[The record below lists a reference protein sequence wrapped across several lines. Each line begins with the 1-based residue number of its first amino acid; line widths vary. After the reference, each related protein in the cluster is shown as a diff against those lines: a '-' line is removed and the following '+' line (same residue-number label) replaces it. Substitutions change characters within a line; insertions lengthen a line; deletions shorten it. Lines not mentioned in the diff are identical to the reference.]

1 MNEYVFLKKDIPEIE
16 LKVDLSMSF
25 SMEDKPIKKTKSTA
39 IRTKKEKKPI
49 NVVAVVTPDG
59 IEGTFAPEPRK
70 PLIIHLPFQSGEIEF
85 NTPSE
90 ICYDPNP
97 PKQPEPYDFEHNLY
111 FRVNSENCTDATE
124 IGVEQEG
131 WKMDTEK
138 KAVKT
143 SSSTEPQA
151 EISKVVLVE
160 EKKSPVT
167 HATLLISYETK
178 PNETLKVPEK
188 TEVACFHC
196 TECFETSPFFAPVKE
211 ENEVYHVRGNFCC
224 LECTLSYILNDKK
237 INSHVR
243 WEMISLL
250 YRMYKVNGRIY
261 PAPPKESN
269 VKYGGPYTSQQIRD
283 IINQKKVRIDIQT
296 PPMVSILSKMDT
308 KPIDFYDSSI
318 QNTFTG
324 GFSLDRFRNWS
335 EQGGALRLKRSKPL
349 KDRESTLDSLITIRN
364 R

>member
-1 MNEYVFLKKDIPEIE
+1 
-16 LKVDLSMSF
+16 
-25 SMEDKPIKKTKSTA
+25 MEDKPAKKTKTTKPSQRA
-39 IRTKKEKKPI
+39 KKEKKPI
-49 NVVAVVTPDG
+49 QVVAVVTPDG

-70 PLIIHLPFQSGEIEF
+70 PLIVHLPFQSGDVEF

-90 ICYDPNP
+90 IYYDPNP
-97 PKQPEPYDFEHNLY
+97 PKQPEPYDMEHHLY
-111 FRVNSENCTDATE
+111 FRVNSENCTDANE

-131 WKMDTEK
+131 WKMETEK
-138 KAVKT
+138 KVVKSPSSEPSKAAV
-143 SSSTEPQA
+143 
-151 EISKVVLVE
+151 VVEKE
-160 EKKSPVT
+160 EKKPLVT
-167 HATLLISYETK
+167 HATLLVCYETK
-178 PNETLKVPEK
+178 PNETLKTPEK

-196 TECFETSPFFAPVKE
+196 TEQFDTPPFFAPVKE
-211 ENEVYHVRGNFCC
+211 ENAIFHVRGNFCC
-224 LECTLSYILNDKK
+224 LECTLSFVLNDKK
-237 INSHVR
+237 IDSHVR

-250 YRMYKVNGRIY
+250 YRMYKVSGRIY

-269 VKYGGPYTSQQIRD
+269 VKFGGPYTSQQIRD

-296 PPMVSILSKMDT
+296 PPMVSILSKLDT

-324 GFSLDRFRNWS
+324 GFSLDRFKAWS

-364 R
+364 KA

>member
-1 MNEYVFLKKDIPEIE
+1 MDE
-16 LKVDLSMSF
+16 
-25 SMEDKPIKKTKSTA
+25 KPIKKTKTKTTTT
-39 IRTKKEKKPI
+39 RTKKEKKPI
-49 NVVAVVTPDG
+49 QVVAVVTPDG

-70 PLIIHLPFQSGEIEF
+70 PLIVHLPFQSGEIEF

-90 ICYDPNP
+90 IYYDPNP
-97 PKQPEPYDFEHNLY
+97 PKQPEPYDFENHLY
-111 FRVNSENCTDATE
+111 FRVNSENCTDASE

-143 SSSTEPQA
+143 SSEPQT
-151 EISKVVLVE
+151 ENQNQKVVVVE
-160 EKKSPVT
+160 EKKAPSIGT
-167 HATLLISYETK
+167 QATLLVCYETK

-196 TECFETSPFFAPVKE
+196 TETFENTPFFAPVKE
-211 ENEVYHVRGNFCC
+211 ENAVFHVRGNFCC
-224 LECTLSYILNDKK
+224 LECTLSYILSDKK
-237 INSHVR
+237 IDSHVR

-261 PAPPKESN
+261 PAPAKESN
-269 VKYGGPYTSQQIRD
+269 VKFGGPYTSQQIRD

-296 PPMVSILSKMDT
+296 PPMVSILSKLDT

-364 R
+364 K

>member
-1 MNEYVFLKKDIPEIE
+1 MDEKPVKK
-16 LKVDLSMSF
+16 
-25 SMEDKPIKKTKSTA
+25 IKTTA
-39 IRTKKEKKPI
+39 RTKKEKKPI
-49 NVVAVVTPDG
+49 QVVAVVTPDG

-90 ICYDPNP
+90 IHYDPNP
-97 PKQPEPYDFEHNLY
+97 PKQPEPYDFENHLY
-111 FRVNSENCTDATE
+111 FRVNSENCTDASE

-143 SSSTEPQA
+143 SSEPHTEAPK
-151 EISKVVLVE
+151 IVVVE
-160 EKKSPVT
+160 EKKSFVT
-167 HATLLISYETK
+167 SATLLVCYETK

-196 TECFETSPFFAPVKE
+196 TENFDSSPFFAPVKE
-211 ENEVYHVRGNFCC
+211 ENEVYHIRGNFCC
-224 LECTLSYILNDKK
+224 LECTLSYILSDKK
-237 INSHVR
+237 IDSHVR

-250 YRMYKVNGRIY
+250 YRMYKVTSRIY

-269 VKYGGPYTSQQIRD
+269 VKFGGPYTSQQIRD

-296 PPMVSILSKMDT
+296 PPMVSILSKLDT

-318 QNTFTG
+318 SNTLTG